1 MVRYKFS
8 LAVFILL
15 VPTALCWYDD
25 ELRELWKTIR
35 ADICNV
41 LISDS
46 LVLSDYIKNFDQH
59 WNFTY
64 SAKKI
69 EAIRSSWDFFIR
81 HEDRDC
87 PNNGYDEN
95 FA

>member
-1 MVRYKFS
+1 MIRYKFS
-8 LAVFILL
+8 IAVFILL
-15 VPTALCWYDD
+15 VPTALCGNAIDQ
-25 ELRELWKTIR
+25 LWNIWGTIR

-64 SAKKI
+64 STKKI
-69 EAIRSSWDFFIR
+69 EDIRSSWGIYSYQ
-81 HEDRDC
+81 DRDC
-87 PNNGYDEN
+87 PNNRYDEN